1 MNKVK
6 FETKHIKISLLS
18 TKESIDS
25 LVESASLLY
34 NNCCGYQKTSVAFTK
49 ELPKEQNK
57 DLQENIKQQ
66 KTTTSPIKEFPTIR
80 NRIPN
85 NIVDIKDLT
94 VKQAIKENA
103 LVRCPKCGQAHCLAV
118 SNGSRVYIME
128 KQLSSNEFGIIA
140 EFDSIDSQDF
150 INMCCKENTDKQ
162 LYFKDLQAVKPLND
176 KDFIVNNDI
185 EIFCPVCHE
194 SNTFETWKDA
204 FENPLKYFET
214 EHLCDA
220 CGGEKLEKLIKKNKV
235 YQCDF
240 CGLVSDF
247 KEE

>member
-6 FETKHIKISLLS
+6 LQTKDINISLSS

-25 LVESASLLY
+25 LVKSASLLY
-34 NNCCGYQKTSVAFTK
+34 NNCYNDKKYNIPEFKRIEEPINVSKEYSVVRPAFR
-49 ELPKEQNK
+49 ERL
-57 DLQENIKQQ
+57 
-66 KTTTSPIKEFPTIR
+66 
-80 NRIPN
+80 PN
-85 NIVDIKDLT
+85 NIVDVKDLT
-94 VKQAIKENA
+94 IKQAIKEKA

-118 SNGSRVYIME
+118 SSGSKVYMME
-128 KQLSSNEFGIIA
+128 RQFSSNEFGIIA
-140 EFDSIDSQDF
+140 EFDSLGSQDF
-150 INMCCKENTDKQ
+150 VNMCCKEDTNKQ
-162 LYFKDLQAVKPLND
+162 LYFEDLQALKLLDD
-176 KDFIVNNDI
+176 KDFAVNNDT

-220 CGGEKLEKLIKKNKV
+220 CGGEKLEKLIKKKKV
-235 YQCDF
+235 YACDS

-247 KEE
+247 KET

>member
-6 FETKHIKISLLS
+6 LQTKDINISLSS

-25 LVESASLLY
+25 LVKSASLLY
-34 NNCCGYQKTSVAFTK
+34 NNCYNDKKYNVPEFKRIEEPINVSKEYSVVRPAFR
-49 ELPKEQNK
+49 ERL
-57 DLQENIKQQ
+57 
-66 KTTTSPIKEFPTIR
+66 
-80 NRIPN
+80 PN
-85 NIVDIKDLT
+85 NIVDVKDLT
-94 VKQAIKENA
+94 IKQAIKEKA

-118 SNGSRVYIME
+118 SSGSKVYMME
-128 KQLSSNEFGIIA
+128 RQFSSNEFGIIA
-140 EFDSIDSQDF
+140 EFDSLSSQDF
-150 INMCCKENTDKQ
+150 VNMCCKEDTNKQ
-162 LYFKDLQAVKPLND
+162 LYFEDLQALKLLDD
-176 KDFIVNNDI
+176 KDFAVNNDT

-220 CGGEKLEKLIKKNKV
+220 CGGEKLEKLIKKKKV
-235 YQCDF
+235 YACDS

-247 KEE
+247 KET

>member
-6 FETKHIKISLLS
+6 LETKHIKISLSS

-34 NNCCGYQKTSVAFTK
+34 NHCCGYQETPVSFTK
-49 ELPKEQNK
+49 ETLESAEDSKEP
-57 DLQENIKQQ
+57 
-66 KTTTSPIKEFPTIR
+66 TVAPVSEFPTIR
-80 NRIPN
+80 KRLPN
-85 NIVDIKDLT
+85 NVVDIKDLT
-94 VKQAIKENA
+94 VQQAIRESA

-118 SNGSRVYIME
+118 SSGSKVYMME
-128 KQLSSNEFGIIA
+128 RQFSSNEFGIIS
-140 EFDSIDSQDF
+140 EFDSLGSRDF
-150 INMCCKENTDKQ
+150 VNMCCKEDTDKH
-162 LYFKDLQAVKPLND
+162 LYFKDLQALKPLDD
-176 KDFIVNNDI
+176 KDFAVNNDT

-204 FENPLKYFET
+204 FENPLNYFET

-220 CGGEKLEKLIKKNKV
+220 CGGEKLEKWIKKKKV
-235 YQCDF
+235 YACDS

-247 KEE
+247 KEEE

>member
-6 FETKHIKISLLS
+6 LETKHIRISLSS

-34 NNCCGYQKTSVAFTK
+34 NHCCGHQETPSMVFTK
-49 ELPKEQNK
+49 ETTEEHTEEV
-57 DLQENIKQQ
+57 QE
-66 KTTTSPIKEFPTIR
+66 PIVSSVSEFPAIR
-80 NRIPN
+80 KRLPN
-85 NIVDIKDLT
+85 NVVDIKDLT
-94 VKQAIKENA
+94 VKQAIRESA

-118 SNGSRVYIME
+118 SGGSRVYMME
-128 KQLSSNEFGIIA
+128 RQFSSNEFGIIA
-140 EFDSIDSQDF
+140 EFDSLGSQDF
-150 INMCCKENTDKQ
+150 VNMCCKEDTDKQ
-162 LYFKDLQAVKPLND
+162 LYYKDLQALKPLDD
-176 KDFIVNNDI
+176 KDFAVNNDT

-204 FENPLKYFET
+204 FENPLNYFET

-220 CGGEKLEKLIKKNKV
+220 CGGEKLEKLIKKKKV
-235 YQCDF
+235 YACDS

-247 KEE
+247 KEEN

>member
-6 FETKHIKISLLS
+6 LETKHIKISLSS

-34 NNCCGYQKTSVAFTK
+34 NHCCGHQEAPISFTK
-49 ELPKEQNK
+49 ETLESAEDSKEP
-57 DLQENIKQQ
+57 
-66 KTTTSPIKEFPTIR
+66 TVAPVSEFPTIR
-80 NRIPN
+80 KRLPN
-85 NIVDIKDLT
+85 NVVDIKDLT
-94 VKQAIKENA
+94 VQQAIRESA

-118 SNGSRVYIME
+118 SSGSKVYMME
-128 KQLSSNEFGIIA
+128 RQFSSNEFGIIS
-140 EFDSIDSQDF
+140 EFDSLGSRDF
-150 INMCCKENTDKQ
+150 VNMCCKEDTDKH
-162 LYFKDLQAVKPLND
+162 LYFKDLQALKPLDD
-176 KDFIVNNDI
+176 KDFAVNNDT

-204 FENPLKYFET
+204 FENPLNYFET

-220 CGGEKLEKLIKKNKV
+220 CGGEKLEKWIKKKKV
-235 YQCDF
+235 YACDS

-247 KEE
+247 KEEE

>member
-6 FETKHIKISLLS
+6 FKTKHMSISLSS

-25 LVESASLLY
+25 LVESVSLLY
-34 NNCCGYQKTSVAFTK
+34 NNCCGCKETLLSSLVSIANEEDDKQKNKPILTST
-49 ELPKEQNK
+49 N
-57 DLQENIKQQ
+57 D
-66 KTTTSPIKEFPTIR
+66 FPSIR
-80 NRIPN
+80 KRLPN
-85 NIVDIKDLT
+85 NVVDIKDLT
-94 VKQAIKENA
+94 IQQAIKENA

-118 SNGSRVYIME
+118 NNGSKIYMME
-128 KQLSSNEFGIIA
+128 RQYSLNEFGIIA
-140 EFDSIDSQDF
+140 EFSSIESDEF
-150 INMCCKENTDKQ
+150 VNMCCKDNTDKQ
-162 LYFKDLQAVKPLND
+162 LYFNDLQALKFKDD
-176 KDFIVNNDI
+176 KDFAVNNDT

-220 CGGEKLEKLIKKNKV
+220 CGGEKLEKLIKKRKV
-235 YQCDF
+235 YECES

-247 KEE
+247 KE

>member
-6 FETKHIKISLLS
+6 LETKHIKISLSS

-34 NNCCGYQKTSVAFTK
+34 NHCCGHQEAPVSFTK
-49 ELPKEQNK
+49 ETLESTE
-57 DLQENIKQQ
+57 DSQE
-66 KTTTSPIKEFPTIR
+66 PIIAPVSEFPTIR
-80 NRIPN
+80 KRLPN
-85 NIVDIKDLT
+85 NVVDIKDLT
-94 VKQAIKENA
+94 VQQAIRESA

-118 SNGSRVYIME
+118 SSGSKVYMME
-128 KQLSSNEFGIIA
+128 RQFSSNEFGIIS
-140 EFDSIDSQDF
+140 EFDSLGSRDF
-150 INMCCKENTDKQ
+150 VNMCCKEDTDKH
-162 LYFKDLQAVKPLND
+162 LYFKDLQALKPLDD
-176 KDFIVNNDI
+176 KDFAVNNDT

-204 FENPLKYFET
+204 FENPLNYFET

-220 CGGEKLEKLIKKNKV
+220 CGGEKLEKWIKKKKV
-235 YQCDF
+235 YACDS

-247 KEE
+247 KEEE